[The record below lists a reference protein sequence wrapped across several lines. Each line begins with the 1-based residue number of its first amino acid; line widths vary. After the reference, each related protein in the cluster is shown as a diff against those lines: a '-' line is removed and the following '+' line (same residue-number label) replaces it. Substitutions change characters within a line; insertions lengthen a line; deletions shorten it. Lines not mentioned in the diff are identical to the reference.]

1 MAVFRI
7 DFQQIEKRRGIDVKA
22 WVEG

>member
-7 DFQQIEKRRGIDVKA
+7 DANKLCVGL
-22 WVEG
+22 